1 MKFRYALT
9 LAALVATPAV
19 FAVDNAVDK
28 LIELKRMCVEGK
40 SQWFKKKKK
49 HFAGKMDLKEA
60 QMREWEKLG
69 EPFMRELSQST
80 GDNNNV
86 FDRKLKA
93 AVELSQKHMQ
103 QWKDFCDQER
113 QTAEALYNRQK
124 SMLDQF
130 ASRVGYGTQ
139 STAANMNSDD
149 TVTTLDVLEIE

>member
-1 MKFRYALT
+1 
-9 LAALVATPAV
+9 
-19 FAVDNAVDK
+19 
-28 LIELKRMCVEGK
+28 
-40 SQWFKKKKK
+40 
-49 HFAGKMDLKEA
+49 
-60 QMREWEKLG
+60 MREWEKLG